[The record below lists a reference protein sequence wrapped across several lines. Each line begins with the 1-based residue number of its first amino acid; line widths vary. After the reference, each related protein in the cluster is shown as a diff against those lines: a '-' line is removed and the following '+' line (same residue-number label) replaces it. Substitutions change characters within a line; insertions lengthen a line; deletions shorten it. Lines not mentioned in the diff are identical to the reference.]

1 MNASKIG
8 AAIGAWYFSQ
18 IKTILITVKNTDE
31 EYTYRRMMTAITHKP
46 HRDAFKA
53 AVSSVKHE
61 GRYRVFQDIRRKR
74 GAFPIATWYPDA
86 QTERDI
92 TVWCSNDY
100 LGMGQNACVIEAVKQ
115 AVDSA
120 GTGSGGTRNISGT
133 THYHV
138 LLEKEL
144 AELHNKDSALVMTSG
159 YVANEATLGVMSK
172 ILPGL
177 VIFSDEMNHAS
188 MISGIQRAR
197 CEKKI
202 FKHNDLQD
210 LEAKL
215 KAAPADAPK
224 LIAFESVYSM
234 DADIAPIEEICD
246 LADKYGALT
255 YIDEVHAVG
264 MYGEQGG
271 GICEQRGLMDRID
284 IIQGTLA
291 KAYGMIGG
299 YISADSDIIDAVR
312 SLASG
317 FIFTTSV
324 PPSTAAGALRSVKV
338 LKVSPQIREKHQERA
353 NALKA
358 RFRRAGLSFI
368 DGDTHIVPLMVG
380 DPVKCKAIS
389 DDLIERF
396 GIYVQPINY
405 PTVPRGTERLRFTPS
420 PVHTDAMMD
429 ALLSAIETIWEEQ
442 GLLRQKVA

>member
-1 MNASKIG
+1 MG
-8 AAIGAWYFSQ
+8 
-18 IKTILITVKNTDE
+18 VK
-31 EYTYRRMMTAITHKP
+31 YRDK
-46 HRDAFKA
+46 FQA
-53 AVSSVKHE
+53 AVDNVRAE
-61 GRYRVFQDIRRKR
+61 GRYRIFRDIRRKA
-74 GAFPIATWYPDA
+74 GAFPEATWFKEDGE
-86 QTERDI
+86 QDI

-100 LGMGQNACVIEAVKQ
+100 LGMGQNECVVEAVKS
-115 AVDSA
+115 AVDAA

-133 THYHV
+133 TRYHV
-138 LLEKEL
+138 QLEAEL
-144 AELHNKDSALVMTSG
+144 ASLHQKDAALVLTSG

-188 MISGIQRAR
+188 MISGIQRAQKAGM
-197 CEKKI
+197 CEKRI
-202 FKHNDLQD
+202 FKHNDLAD

-215 KAAPADAPK
+215 KAVPIDTPK

-246 LADKYGALT
+246 LADKYNALT

-264 MYGEQGG
+264 MYGPTGG
-271 GICEQRGLMDRID
+271 GVCEQRGLMHRID

-299 YISADSDIIDAVR
+299 YVAADDVIIDAVR

-317 FIFTTSV
+317 FIFTTSI

-338 LKVSPQIREKHQERA
+338 LKITPEKREKHQERA
-353 NALKA
+353 NALKI
-358 RFRRAGLSFI
+358 RFRDAGYPFI

-380 DPVKCKAIS
+380 DPVKCQAIS
-389 DDLIERF
+389 DRLIEGF
-396 GIYVQPINY
+396 GIYAQPINY

-420 PVHTDAMMD
+420 PFHSEAMMD
-429 ALLSAIETIWEEQ
+429 SLMEALDIVWAEFDLKRE
-442 GLLRQKVA
+442 KVA

>member
-1 MNASKIG
+1 MTEK
-8 AAIGAWYFSQ
+8 
-18 IKTILITVKNTDE
+18 
-31 EYTYRRMMTAITHKP
+31 YTGE
-46 HRDAFKA
+46 FKK
-53 AVSSVKHE
+53 AVDGVRAE
-61 GRYRVFQDIRRKR
+61 GRYRVFRDIRRHK
-74 GAFPIATWYPDA
+74 GQFPLATWYKDA
-86 QTERDI
+86 ISEQEI

-100 LGMGQNACVIEAVKQ
+100 LGMGQNECVIDAVKQ
-115 AVDSA
+115 AVDSV

-138 LLEKEL
+138 QLEKEL
-144 AELHNKDSALVMTSG
+144 AELHQKDGALLMTSG

-177 VIFSDEMNHAS
+177 IIFSDEMNHAS

-197 CEKKI
+197 CEKQI
-202 FKHNDLQD
+202 FKHNDLVD

-215 KAAPADAPK
+215 AAADPAAPK

-234 DADIAPIEEICD
+234 DADIAPIKQICD

-264 MYGEQGG
+264 MYGPKGG
-271 GICEQRGLMDRID
+271 GIAEARGLMGRID

-299 YISADSDIIDAVR
+299 YIAARENIIDAVR

-317 FIFTTSV
+317 FIFTTSI

-338 LKVSPQIREKHQERA
+338 LKISPHIREQHQERA
-353 NALKA
+353 EALKS
-358 RFRRAGLSFI
+358 RFRAAGYPFI
-368 DGDTHIVPLMVG
+368 DGETHIVPLMIG
-380 DPVKCKAIS
+380 DPVKCQAIS
-389 DDLIERF
+389 DKLLNDF
-396 GIYVQPINY
+396 GIYAQPINF

-429 ALLSAIETIWEEQ
+429 DLMNALHSVWADYNLERTDQSLSA
-442 GLLRQKVA
+442 